1 MRLRR
6 CAVLFLEPRESV
18 AFELES
24 LLSGGDGLHRRREW
38 LAQAPHLDVEVPVDA
53 DQRELLG
60 RLSPGAWTNLDE
72 ITAEASPDLVG
83 RLLECGLLIGEGPQ
97 YAAHRERDQAV
108 REAHW
113 DPLSALAQARS
124 RWQNVDSERGS
135 RELGLATF
143 ADMVGRL
150 GQPPPHLTSRV
161 EPAAR
166 VALPPPR
173 PTMLDALLQRRVTC
187 RNWDL
192 ERPLDA
198 ATFADLMYRVHAA
211 QAVHQAAPTASV
223 LKKTSPSGGS
233 LHPTEAYL
241 LVRHV
246 EGIAPGLYH
255 YHAGE
260 HALEP
265 LPWPA
270 ALATALVARQRAA
283 RGEPPPEHAVG
294 PGDDAALR
302 DFASALLAGQ
312 HWFGDAHVLVFM
324 TSRFRRHTWKYR
336 HHAKALRV
344 LLLDAGHLS
353 QTLYLSAAEAGL
365 GAFVTA
371 AVNDVEIEQALGI
384 DPLQEGV
391 MAVNGF
397 GWRGDTRE
405 TVEFDPLR
413 KVWGDWGAAGE
424 QDAGRRG

>member
-24 LLSGGDGLHRRREW
+24 LLSGGDGLRRRREW
-38 LAQAPHLDVEVPVDA
+38 LAKAPHLETDVPVDTA
-53 DQRELLG
+53 DREALGSISPSAWLDFQSVLAVASRTTLEGLL
-60 RLSPGAWTNLDE
+60 AK
-72 ITAEASPDLVG
+72 
-83 RLLECGLLIGEGPQ
+83 GLLIGDGPDH
-97 YAAHRERDQAV
+97 AAHRERDQV
-108 REAHW
+108 IRDTHW
-113 DPLSALAQARS
+113 EPLSALAQVRS
-124 RWQNVDSERGS
+124 RWQGADSEQGS
-135 RELGLATF
+135 RDLGLATF
-143 ADMVGRL
+143 ADMVDRL
-150 GQPPPHLTSRV
+150 GQPPPHLYSRGEAGTRIV
-161 EPAAR
+161 LA
-166 VALPPPR
+166 PPR
-173 PTMLDALLQRRVTC
+173 RTAIDELLGRRVTC

-192 ERPLDA
+192 ERPLDT
-198 ATFADLMYRVHAA
+198 ATIADLMHRVHAA

-246 EGIAPGLYH
+246 EGVVPGLYH

-265 LPWPA
+265 LPWPD
-270 ALATALVARQRAA
+270 ALATSLVARQRAA
-283 RGEPPPEHAVG
+283 RGEPPQEGAIS

-344 LLLDAGHLS
+344 LLLDVGHLS
-353 QTLYLSAAEAGL
+353 QTLYLSATEFGL
-365 GAFVTA
+365 GAFITG

-397 GWRGDTRE
+397 GWRGDTRG

-413 KVWGDWGAAGE
+413 KVWGDWGTAERAGN
-424 QDAGRRG
+424 GK